1 MMDEKIL
8 KLKEYINKYSNIV
21 VFAGAGMSTASGIP
35 DFRSAN
41 GIYHEKSI
49 IPPEQ
54 IISHSFFM
62 KHPKEFYDF
71 YFDKMVYP
79 NAKPNLAHLYF
90 SELAKK
96 KDVKIITQNIDGLDK
111 VAGSQKVYELH
122 GTIRDNYCMKC
133 GKHYTLEELKKPVP
147 YCECGGLIKPNVVLY
162 EESLDQ
168 TLLQLSL
175 RIVEACELIIVIGTS
190 LVVEPA
196 ASLVRIGLS
205 LSKKVVIINKDK
217 THYDNY
223 ADVVIND
230 DIIKVV
236 KELKENC

>member
-1 MMDEKIL
+1 MDEKIL

-62 KHPKEFYDF
+62 KHPKEFYKF

-90 SELAKK
+90 SELGKK

-111 VAGSQKVYELH
+111 EAGSLKVYELH
-122 GTIRDNYCMKC
+122 GTIRENYCMKC
-133 GKHYTLEELKKPVP
+133 GKKYTLEELKKPVP
-147 YCECGGLIKPNVVLY
+147 YCECGGLIKPNVILY
-162 EESLDQ
+162 EENLDQ